1 MSTAWGSLGLTG
13 LTPHSSTVEA
23 DTRALLTI
31 ALVTVIGVFAQVIGT
46 RWRMPPIV
54 LLLLFGVVVGPSALG
69 WVDPRAI
76 GSGLNVLVKLAV
88 AIILFDGALNLRLGD
103 LRRTLREVRRLVTV
117 GVVITA
123 TGATLA
129 AYFLAEMRWQTA
141 LVFGTLVSVTGP
153 TVVQPLLKRIEL
165 PRGVRATLEGEAII
179 VDPIGAILAVT
190 VFDIVLEVEGPSFGV
205 LAAVPS
211 YVIRIAAGVLVGV
224 GAGLALSRLL
234 RWKRAVPAELA
245 NLVALAGVW
254 GAFALAETLRQES
267 GIMAA
272 VAMGLTMQRD
282 VIPEEHRLRR
292 FKEQLTVLAISMLF
306 VLLAAALPAG
316 LLRTEGWKGVLT
328 VAVLMFIVRP
338 ISVFT
343 SLIGSTLT
351 LRERTFVAWIGPR
364 GIVAASVASLFA
376 LRLAELGMAD
386 SSRLLALTFLTIAI
400 TVTVQGLSAALV
412 ARALKLHVGAGK
424 PAIVVGAGPLALT
437 LARVL
442 ADAGRPVS
450 VVDRNATY
458 VRRARQA
465 GIEAVRG
472 NGLDESVLEQA
483 GASDAEVLV
492 ALTTNP
498 EVNALAAQVA
508 RDRQGIPHTY
518 PAIGKPEHGVTEE
531 LLTQSG
537 ARLAFGRPV
546 DVRRWDALID
556 AGSVRLE
563 WVTIPAEWENRTVSA
578 LAAPEGVL
586 AVARRRGD
594 HVEVTYPAQRWQR
607 GDRVALLTALE
618 PDEALRVLVPS
629 AAVQPGT

>member
-1 MSTAWGSLGLTG
+1 
-13 LTPHSSTVEA
+13 VEA

-31 ALVTVIGVFAQVIGT
+31 ALVTVIGVFAQVVGT

-54 LLLLFGVVVGPSALG
+54 LLLLFGVLAGPSVLG
-69 WVDPRAI
+69 WVDPGAI
-76 GSGLNVLVKLAV
+76 GSGLTVLVKLAV

-123 TGATLA
+123 VGATLA
-129 AYFLAEMRWQTA
+129 AYFLAGMRWETA

-165 PRGVRATLEGEAII
+165 PRSVRATLEGEAII

-211 YVIRIAAGVLVGV
+211 YVIRIGIGALVGV
-224 GAGLALSRLL
+224 AAGLALSRLL

-254 GAFALAETLRQES
+254 GAFALAETLRHES

-272 VAMGLTMQRD
+272 VAMGLAMQRD

-292 FKEQLTVLAISMLF
+292 FKEQLTVLGISMLF

-316 LLRTEGWKGVLT
+316 LLRAEGWKGVLT
-328 VAVLMFIVRP
+328 VAVLMFVVRP
-338 ISVFT
+338 ISVFF
-343 SLIGSTLT
+343 SLIGSTLNA
-351 LRERTFVAWIGPR
+351 RERTFIAWIGPR

-376 LRLAELGMAD
+376 LRLAELGMPD

-400 TVTVQGLSAALV
+400 TVTVQGLSASLV
-412 ARALKLHVGAGK
+412 ARALKLHGGAGK
-424 PAIVVGAGPLALT
+424 PAIVLGAGPLALT

-465 GIEAVRG
+465 GLDAVRG

-508 RDRQGIPHTY
+508 RDRHGIPHAY

-531 LLTQSG
+531 LLSQSG

-546 DVRRWDALID
+546 DVRRWDATID
-556 AGSVRLE
+556 AGAVQLA
-563 WVTIPAEWENRTVSA
+563 WVTIPADWNNTTVSA
-578 LAAPEGVL
+578 LATPDGVL

-594 HVEVTYPAQRWQR
+594 HVEVTHPAQRWQR
-607 GDRVALLTALE
+607 GDRVALLTAFA
-618 PDEALRVLVPS
+618 PDEALRALVP
-629 AAVQPGT
+629 PGTAARSA

>member
-1 MSTAWGSLGLTG
+1 MA
-13 LTPHSSTVEA
+13 A
-23 DTRALLTI
+23 DTRALVTI

-54 LLLLFGVVVGPSALG
+54 LLLLFGVLVGPSALG
-69 WVDPRAI
+69 LVDPAAI
-76 GSGLNVLVKLAV
+76 GSGLAVLVKLAV

-129 AYFLAEMRWQTA
+129 AYYVSGMRWQTA

-165 PRGVRATLEGEAII
+165 PRSVRATLEGEAII

-190 VFDIVLEVEGPSFGV
+190 VFDIVLEVGGPSFGV

-211 YVIRIAAGVLVGV
+211 YVIRIGVGVLVGV
-224 GAGLALSRLL
+224 GVGLALSRLL
-234 RWKRAVPAELA
+234 RWRRAVPAELA

-254 GAFALAETLRQES
+254 GAFALAESLRAES
-267 GIMAA
+267 GIMAV
-272 VAMGLTMQRD
+272 VAMGLAMQRE

-292 FKEQLTVLAISMLF
+292 FKEQLTVLGISMLF
-306 VLLAAALPAG
+306 VLLAAALPAR
-316 LLRTEGWKGVLT
+316 LLQTEGWTGVLL
-328 VAVLMFIVRP
+328 VAVLMFVVRP
-338 ISVFT
+338 LSVFT
-343 SLIGSTLT
+343 SLAGSSLNM
-351 LRERTFVAWIGPR
+351 RERTFVAWIGPR

-376 LRLAELGMAD
+376 LRLAELGMPD
-386 SSRLLALTFLTIAI
+386 SDRLLALTFLTIAM
-400 TVTVQGLSAALV
+400 TVAIQGLSASFV
-412 ARALKLHVGAGK
+412 SRALGLHLGARK
-424 PAIVVGAGPLALT
+424 PVIVVGGGPLALT
-437 LARVL
+437 VARVL
-442 ADAGRPVS
+442 MEGGRPLS

-465 GIEAVRG
+465 GLDAVRG

-483 GASDAEVLV
+483 GASDAEMLI

-508 RDRQGIPHTY
+508 RERHGIPHTY
-518 PAIGKPEHGVTEE
+518 PAIGRPEHGVTEE
-531 LLTQSG
+531 LLVQSG

-546 DVRRWDALID
+546 DVRRWDAQID
-556 AGSVRLE
+556 AGAVQLT
-563 WVTIPAEWENRTVSA
+563 WATVPEQWDGRAVST
-578 LAAPEGVL
+578 LATPDDVL
-586 AVARRRGD
+586 AVARQRASA
-594 HVEVTYPAQRWQR
+594 VEVTHATQRWQR
-607 GDRVALLTALE
+607 GDRIALLTSLG
-618 PDEALRVLVPS
+618 PDDALRTLVPPEPP
-629 AAVQPGT
+629 ARVAT

>member
-1 MSTAWGSLGLTG
+1 MVGVQ
-13 LTPHSSTVEA
+13 PSTVEA

-46 RWRMPPIV
+46 RWRTPPIV
-54 LLLLFGVVVGPSALG
+54 LLLLFGVLAGPSVLG
-69 WVDPRAI
+69 LVDPHAI
-76 GSGLNVLVKLAV
+76 GSGLAVLVKLAV

-129 AYFLAEMRWQTA
+129 AYFLAGMRWQTA

-190 VFDIVLEVEGPSFGV
+190 MFDILLEVQEPGFGV

-211 YVIRIAAGVLVGV
+211 YAIRIAVGALVGI
-224 GAGLALSRLL
+224 GAGFALSRLL

-254 GAFALAETLRQES
+254 GAFALAETLRHES
-267 GIMAA
+267 GIMAV
-272 VAMGLTMQRD
+272 VAMGLAMQRD
-282 VIPEEHRLRR
+282 AIPEEHRLRR
-292 FKEQLTVLAISMLF
+292 FKEQLTVLGISMLF
-306 VLLAAALPAG
+306 VLLAAALPVG
-316 LLRTEGWKGVLT
+316 LLRVEGWKGILT
-328 VAVLMFIVRP
+328 VAVLMFVVRP

-343 SLIGSTLT
+343 SLVGSTLT
-351 LRERTFVAWIGPR
+351 WRERTFVAWIGPR

-386 SSRLLALTFLTIAI
+386 SDRLLALTFLTIAI
-400 TVTVQGLSAALV
+400 TVTVQGLSASLV
-412 ARALKLHVGAGK
+412 ARALKLHIGARK
-424 PAIVVGAGPLALT
+424 PVIVVGAGPLALT
-437 LARVL
+437 VARVL
-442 ADAGRPVS
+442 VEAGRPVS

-465 GIEAVRG
+465 GIDAVRG
-472 NGLDESVLEQA
+472 NGLDEAVLEQA
-483 GASDAEVLV
+483 GASDAEILI

-556 AGSVRLE
+556 AGSVQVE
-563 WVTIPAEWENRTVSA
+563 WVTIPANWENRTVSA
-578 LAAPEGVL
+578 LATPDGVL

-594 HVEVTYPAQRWQR
+594 HVEVTHPAQRWQR

-618 PDEALRVLVPS
+618 PGDALPALVPP
-629 AAVQPGT
+629 AAAAQTREL